1 MKAVVAAFNQ
11 EKALVGAFSVITNLR
26 MELFEAL
33 VDLHLVTLAEQEAQG
48 EPPRAQDPD
57 ASDGGQLE
65 NALDTLGTRIYL
77 GVIGGRLQQH
87 EQHHRHHREEHVGAH
102 LQHVI
107 MALVHVLMLLEPTLH
122 ILRAPF
128 MVDGEPILTGR

>member
-26 MELFEAL
+26 MELSEAL

-48 EPPRAQDPD
+48 EPPRPKDPD

-65 NALDTLGTRIYL
+65 DALDTLGAGRL
-77 GVIGGRLQQH
+77 GVIGVRLQQH

-107 MALVHVLMLLEPTLH
+107 MSLVHVLLLLEPTLH
-122 ILRAPF
+122 RLRAPF